1 MNNIIEQ
8 LQVMIGKD
16 IEFYGKIDDY
26 EHYAE
31 AGMRATITDITVQ
44 DSDLKDMVI
53 KVGLSFV
60 KFDEYNKKYESSN
73 YYNKEGVPVW
83 TAREAGFYGMADYL
97 YAGNNVHDVLKLV
110 DPALRQLF
118 DLFSADKVSQPNIT
132 YVEWLEAIAVS
143 AMPHLKG

>member
-8 LQVMIGKD
+8 LQAMIGKD

-26 EHYAE
+26 EYYAE
-31 AGMRATITDITVQ
+31 AGMRATITDVTVQ
-44 DSDLKDMVI
+44 NSNPKDMVI
-53 KVGLSFV
+53 KVGVSFV
-60 KFDEYNKKYESSN
+60 DFDEYNKKYESSN
-73 YYNKEGVPVW
+73 YYNDEGKPKW
-83 TAREAGFYGMADYL
+83 TAREAGFYEVVGYF
-97 YAGNNVHDVLKLV
+97 YAGNNVHDVLKLA
-110 DPALRQLF
+110 DPASRKLF